1 MTLRFTRYQYKLL
14 LILTLINFV
23 NYIDRVLINPLFV
36 LIKKDFEVSDLQLGL
51 LITVFIVVQSCASIP
66 FGWLADRVSRTRLI
80 TYGVLFW
87 SAVTFVTGTVQSFR
101 QLLIARSLLGVGE
114 AVYAPAAVSMISG
127 AYPQEFRARVQ
138 SFFNMGMLAG
148 ATLAL
153 AAGGII
159 GEWKG
164 WRPAFF
170 LVGVPGLLLGLM
182 VFRLKEPPSLPL
194 PRYTGAKASGLGAGS
209 KSREMVPV
217 KLLFRVP
224 AYVALLASG
233 TLITFAA
240 GAIGA
245 WGPTFVTR
253 YQDFSLKEA
262 GVTLGAILL
271 VAVMTGVLTG
281 GWVAD
286 SLERRWPQGRA
297 LTIATAFLV
306 SVPVILWAL
315 FAPTKGQFLFAF
327 FVAAFFMSWYHG
339 PVTAIIHDLIP
350 ARAHATAFGVY
361 MFVVHLLGDAPSS
374 ALVGAIADRWD
385 LRAGLLVA
393 LAMQLIGAIGFLG
406 VANLI
411 RHRGMIHPALE
422 RFRALPSV
430 PASGH

>member
-1 MTLRFTRYQYKLL
+1 MAPRFTRYQYKLL
-14 LILTLINFV
+14 LILALINFV
-23 NYIDRVLINPLFV
+23 NYIDRVLINPLFD
-36 LIKKDFEVSDLQLGL
+36 LIKDDFGVSDLRLGL

-66 FGWLADRVSRTRLI
+66 FGWLADRMSRTRLI

-87 SAVTFVTGTVQSFR
+87 SLVTFLTGTVRSFG
-101 QLLIARSLLGVGE
+101 QLLVARSLLGVGE

-138 SFFNMGMLAG
+138 SFFNLGMLAG
-148 ATLAL
+148 ATLGL

-159 GEWKG
+159 GEWVG

-182 VFRLKEPPSLPL
+182 VFRLKEKPSRLEAP
-194 PRYTGAKASGLGAGS
+194 AKPGS
-209 KSREMVPV
+209 QPREMVPV

-224 AYVALLASG
+224 AYVALLVSG
-233 TLITFAA
+233 TFVTFAA
-240 GAIGA
+240 GAFGVWGA
-245 WGPTFVTR
+245 TFVNR

-262 GVTLGAILL
+262 GLSLGGTLL
-271 VAVMTGVLTG
+271 VAALTGVLTG

-286 SLERRWPQGRA
+286 RLERRWPQGRA
-297 LTIATAFLV
+297 LTIALAFLV

-315 FAPTKGQFLFAF
+315 YAPSKEQFLFAF

-350 ARAHATAFGVY
+350 PQAHATAFGVY

-374 ALVGAIADRWD
+374 ALVGAIADRRD
-385 LRAGLLVA
+385 LRAGLVVA
-393 LAMQLIGAIGFLG
+393 AGIQLIGALGFLA

-411 RHRGMIHPALE
+411 RSRGMIHPALE
-422 RFRALPSV
+422 RFRTVPSTPV
-430 PASGH
+430 PNQ

>member
-1 MTLRFTRYQYKLL
+1 MTPRFTRYQYKLL

-23 NYIDRVLINPLFV
+23 NYIDRILINPLV
-36 LIKKDFEVSDLQLGL
+36 DLIKDDFGVSDLRLGL
-51 LITVFIVVQSCASIP
+51 LAFVFIVVQSCASIP
-66 FGWLADRVSRTRLI
+66 FGWLADRMSRTRLI
-80 TYGVLFW
+80 SYGVLFW
-87 SAVTFVTGTVQSFR
+87 SVITFVTGSVRSFG

-153 AAGGII
+153 AAGGLI
-159 GEWKG
+159 GDWLG

-182 VFRLKEPPSLPL
+182 IFRLKERPSVPE
-194 PRYTGAKASGLGAGS
+194 AAGLGTGS
-209 KSREMVPV
+209 KPREMVPI

-240 GAIGA
+240 GAFGFWGA
-245 WGPTFVTR
+245 TFVTR

-262 GVTLGAILL
+262 GVTLGAMLL
-271 VAVMTGVLTG
+271 VSVVTGVLTG

-286 SLERRWPQGRA
+286 GLERRWPQGRA
-297 LTIATAFLV
+297 LTIALAFLV

-315 FAPTKGQFLFAF
+315 YAPTKEQFLFAF
-327 FVAAFFMSWYHG
+327 FVATFFMSWYHG

-361 MFVVHLLGDAPSS
+361 MFVVHFLGDAPSS
-374 ALVGAIADRWD
+374 LLVGAIADRWD
-385 LRAGLLVA
+385 LRVGLVVA
-393 LAMQLIGAIGFLG
+393 VGVQLMGALGFLA

-411 RHRGMIHPALE
+411 RSRGMIHPALE
-422 RFRALPSV
+422 RFRTAPFV
-430 PASGH
+430 PASSP

>member
-1 MTLRFTRYQYKLL
+1 
-14 LILTLINFV
+14 
-23 NYIDRVLINPLFV
+23 
-36 LIKKDFEVSDLQLGL
+36 
-51 LITVFIVVQSCASIP
+51 
-66 FGWLADRVSRTRLI
+66 
-80 TYGVLFW
+80 
-87 SAVTFVTGTVQSFR
+87 VTSG
-101 QLLIARSLLGVGE
+101 
-114 AVYAPAAVSMISG
+114 PA
-127 AYPQEFRARVQ
+127 
-138 SFFNMGMLAG
+138 
-148 ATLAL
+148 T
-153 AAGGII
+153 
-159 GEWKG
+159 
-164 WRPAFF
+164 
-170 LVGVPGLLLGLM
+170 
-182 VFRLKEPPSLPL
+182 
-194 PRYTGAKASGLGAGS
+194 
-209 KSREMVPV
+209 
-217 KLLFRVP
+217 
-224 AYVALLASG
+224 
-233 TLITFAA
+233 
-240 GAIGA
+240 IGA
-245 WGPTFVTR
+245 
-253 YQDFSLKEA
+253 S
-262 GVTLGAILL
+262 
-271 VAVMTGVLTG
+271 TGVLTG